1 MRPCA
6 DRPPFGQLRD
16 LIRTVHA
23 DCAVVVDTNAYSVP
37 WRLIGE
43 RVRVVVSGG
52 RVRVHHG
59 PDVVAEHVEHSG
71 RHARVTERAH
81 LVGVNGGPRPA
92 AVEAARPKPALLRPL
107 DEYAAVAGGSF

>member
-1 MRPCA
+1 M
-6 DRPPFGQLRD
+6 
-16 LIRTVHA
+16 
-23 DCAVVVDTNAYSVP
+23 VVDTNAYSVP

-59 PDVVAEHVEHSG
+59 PDVVAEHLEHSG
-71 RHARVTERAH
+71 RHARTTERAH

-92 AVEAARPKPALLRPL
+92 AVEASRSKPELLRPL

>member
-1 MRPCA
+1 MLTAGVPAETFPGERRVALTPE
-6 DRPPFGQLRD
+6 
-16 LIRTVHA
+16 
-23 DCAVVVDTNAYSVP
+23 SVS
-37 WRLIGE
+37 RLAE

-59 PDVVAEHVEHSG
+59 PHVVAEHLEHTG
-71 RHARVTERAH
+71 RHARVTDRAH

-92 AVEAARPKPALLRPL
+92 AVEAARPKPELLRPL